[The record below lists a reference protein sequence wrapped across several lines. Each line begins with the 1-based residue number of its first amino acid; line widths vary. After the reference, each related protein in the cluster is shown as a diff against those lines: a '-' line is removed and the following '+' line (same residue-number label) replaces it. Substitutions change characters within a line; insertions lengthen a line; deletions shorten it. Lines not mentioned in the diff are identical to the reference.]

1 MSKETIES
9 LVEGGKASPGPPL
22 GPALGPLG
30 VNIGKV
36 VNAVNE
42 KTEAYEGMQVPVKII
57 VDTETNEFEIEVGTP
72 PTSQLIK
79 NELGIE
85 SGASDVADEVAGD
98 LTIEEAKSVA
108 KKKEPD
114 LLAADTKAGV
124 KEVLGAC
131 VSMGIN
137 CEGKDPRIIQK
148 EIDDGKWNDELGGE

>member
-1 MSKETIES
+1 MSKETIDS

-30 VNIGKV
+30 VNIGEV
-36 VNAVNE
+36 VNAINE

-57 VDTETNEFEIEVGTP
+57 VDTDTNEFEIEVGTP

-98 LTIEEAKSVA
+98 LSIDQAKSVA
-108 KKKEPD
+108 KKKKPD

-137 CEGKDPRIIQK
+137 CEGKDPREIQK
-148 EIDDGKWNDELGGE
+148 EIDNGNWDDILGGE